1 MAWERNEA
9 MSLTPQM
16 PQSMFRPLRAVRSL
30 ADVEAIERQPM
41 AGLITA
47 ASVYDIFRNT
57 AREHGEGRALSFL
70 PRADSVDDAIHL
82 SYAELLGRIHQ
93 TANAL
98 HALGMGS
105 RDTVAILLPGCVE
118 NHLALWG
125 GETAGIVQPINP
137 LLGEEKISA
146 LLRATGARFLIAW
159 ADEDDAGI
167 WRKIARLDAGVEQ
180 VLWVSHSGRAPDTTG
195 IAVPCADFHAAV
207 AAQPADRLLSGRRIA
222 SADVAA
228 YFHTGGTT
236 GAPKIAVQTHGAQV
250 YTAWASV
257 QMQGLNTADRTL
269 NGYPLF
275 HVAGVLPGALACF
288 SAGAQVIIPT
298 ASLFRNKA
306 VIQGF
311 WQLVQRWRPTLMSA
325 VPTVLAA
332 LAEVPLDGADLS
344 SIRYFRTGAA
354 PLSPEVAARF
364 KAHTGF
370 HVHESL
376 GMTEMTGISTITP
389 PGLQL
394 PAGHVGLR
402 TPFSRLCVRRMAPD
416 GRPGPE
422 QADTDETGM
431 VLFQSPNLFLGYLGG
446 DGRDGHLTEDGWLI
460 TGDLGSLGADGVL
473 RLRGR
478 SKDVIIR
485 SGHNIDPQVIE
496 QALERHPAVKAC
508 AAVGAPDPYAG
519 ELPVAFVAL
528 HPGAAADAAEL
539 QAFAAAGVDEA
550 PARPRYVRILD
561 ALPTTN
567 VGKVYKPRM
576 RSMARQIHAQAVL
589 EQACDRLGLRLP
601 PGAGAE
607 HAEGQGFVLHTG
619 GAAELTPLWAQVAEA
634 LAFMGE
640 PVHVTSARRP

>member
-1 MAWERNEA
+1 MALAQQPLANP
-9 MSLTPQM
+9 MT
-16 PQSMFRPLRAVRSL
+16 QSMFRPLRAVRSL
-30 ADVEAIERQPM
+30 ADVEAIESQPM
-41 AGLITA
+41 AQLITA
-47 ASVYDIFRNT
+47 ASVYDIFCNS
-57 AREHGEGRALSFL
+57 AREHGQGRALSFL
-70 PRADSVDDAIHL
+70 PRADSVDDVQHL
-82 SYAELLGRIHQ
+82 SHAELLGRIHQ

-105 RDTVAILLPGCVE
+105 RDTVAILLPGCAE
-118 NHLALWG
+118 YHFALWG
-125 GETAGIVQPINP
+125 GEAAGIVQPINP
-137 LLGEEKISA
+137 LLSAEKISA
-146 LLRATGARFLIAW
+146 LMRTTGARFLIAW

-167 WRKIARLDAGVEQ
+167 CDKVAALDADLAH
-180 VLWVSHSGRAPDTTG
+180 VLWVSHEGRAPGAHGLRWPASDL
-195 IAVPCADFHAAV
+195 HAAL
-207 AAQPADRLLSGRRIA
+207 AAQPADRLVSGLQPQA
-222 SADVAA
+222 GDVAA

-257 QMQGLNTADRTL
+257 QMQGLNTADRTI

-275 HVAGVLPGALACF
+275 HVAGVLPGSLACF
-288 SAGAQVIIPT
+288 SAGAHVIIPT
-298 ASLFRNKA
+298 TGLFRNKA
-306 VIQGF
+306 VVAGF
-311 WQLVQRWRPTLMSA
+311 WRMVAQWKPTLMSA

-332 LAEVPLDGADLS
+332 LVEIPLDGADVS

-364 KAHTGF
+364 KAHSGF

-389 PGLQL
+389 PGLHAA
-394 PAGHVGLR
+394 AGHVGLR
-402 TPFSRLCVRRMAPD
+402 LPFARLAVRRMGPD
-416 GRPGPE
+416 GRPSKKKAAPG
-422 QADTDETGM
+422 ETGM
-431 VLFQSPNLFLGYLGG
+431 VLFQSPNLFGSYFT
-446 DGRDGHLTEDGWLI
+446 DDGWLI
-460 TGDLGSLGADGVL
+460 TGDLGSVAADGLL

-519 ELPVAFVAL
+519 EVPVAFVAL
-528 HPGAAADAAEL
+528 HPGARADEADL
-539 QAFAAAGVDEA
+539 LAFAAAGVDEA

-576 RSMARQIHAQAVL
+576 RSMAWEIYAQTLVEQIHA
-589 EQACDRLGLRLP
+589 RLGLALP
-601 PGAGAE
+601 PGAGAT
-607 HAEGQGFVLHTG
+607 HTEGQGFVLRPG
-619 GAAELTPLWAQVAEA
+619 SPDADRRPWVQAGQA

-640 PVHVTSARRP
+640 PVRIDDAA

>member
-1 MAWERNEA
+1 MA
-9 MSLTPQM
+9 LTQPM

-30 ADVEAIERQPM
+30 ADVEAIESRPM
-41 AGLITA
+41 AELVTA
-47 ASVYDIFRNT
+47 SSVHDIFRNS
-57 AREHGEGRALSFL
+57 AREHGQGRALSFL
-70 PRADSVDDAIHL
+70 PRADSVDDAVHL
-82 SYAELLGRIHQ
+82 SYAELLCRIHQ

-98 HALGMGS
+98 HALGMGP
-105 RDTVAILLPGCVE
+105 DDAVAILLPGCAE
-118 NHLALWG
+118 YHFALWG
-125 GETAGIVQPINP
+125 GEVAGIVQPVNP
-137 LLGEEKISA
+137 LLSVEKISA
-146 LLRATGARFLIAW
+146 LIRTTGARFLIAW

-167 WRKIARLDAGVEQ
+167 RDKVAALDADFTH
-180 VLWVSHSGRAPDTTG
+180 VLWVSHEGNAPRMQG
-195 IAVPCADFHAAV
+195 LRWPCGDLHAAM
-207 AAQPADRLLSGRRIA
+207 AAQPGDRLVSGRQVRPG
-222 SADVAA
+222 DVAA
-228 YFHTGGTT
+228 FFHTGGTT

-257 QMQGLNTADRTL
+257 QMQGLNTDDRTI

-275 HVAGVLPGALACF
+275 HVAGVLPGSLACF

-298 ASLFRNKA
+298 TGLFRNKA
-306 VIQGF
+306 VIAAF
-311 WQLVQRWRPTLMSA
+311 WRLVAQWRPTLMSA

-332 LAEVPLDGADLS
+332 LAEVPLDGADVS

-364 KAHTGF
+364 KAHSGF

-389 PGLQL
+389 PGLHAA
-394 PAGHVGLR
+394 AGHVGLR
-402 TPFSRLCVRRMAPD
+402 LPFARLAVRRMGPD
-416 GRPGPE
+416 GRPTPE
-422 QADTDETGM
+422 QAAPGETGM
-431 VLFQSPNLFLGYLGG
+431 VLFRSPNLFSGYLGG
-446 DGRDGHLTEDGWLI
+446 VERGGYLTEDGWLI
-460 TGDLGSLGADGVL
+460 TGDLGSVGADGLL

-519 ELPVAFVAL
+519 EVPVAFVAL
-528 HPGAAADAAEL
+528 HPGARADEASL
-539 QAFAAAGVDEA
+539 LAFASAGVDEA

-576 RSMARQIHAQAVL
+576 RSMACEAYARTLVEQIHG
-589 EQACDRLGLRLP
+589 RRGLDLA
-601 PGAGAE
+601 PGAGAT
-607 HAEGQGFVLHTG
+607 HTEGEGFVLRTG
-619 GAAELTPLWAQVAEA
+619 STHADRRPWMELAQA
-634 LAFMGE
+634 LSFIGE
-640 PVHVTSARRP
+640 PVRIDDGI

>member
-1 MAWERNEA
+1 MKQA
-9 MSLTPQM
+9 
-16 PQSMFRPLRAVRSL
+16 MFRPMRAVRSL
-30 ADVEAIERQPM
+30 ADVEAIEREPM
-41 AGLITA
+41 AALVTA
-47 ASVYDIFRNT
+47 GTVYDIFRNT
-57 AREHGEGRALSFL
+57 AREHGQGRALSFL
-70 PRADSVDDAIHL
+70 PRADSLHDAVHL
-82 SYAELLGRIHQ
+82 SYAELLGAIHQ

-137 LLGEEKISA
+137 LLSAEKISA

-159 ADEDDAGI
+159 GDADDAGI
-167 WRKIARLDAGVEQ
+167 WSKVAQLDAKLEQ
-180 VLWVSHSGRAPDTTG
+180 VLYVTHSHWVPDRAG
-195 IAVPCADFHAAV
+195 IRIPCTDFRQAI
-207 AAQPADRLLSGRRIA
+207 AAQPADRLLSGRCIA
-222 SADVAA
+222 PGDVAA

-250 YTAWASV
+250 FTAWASV
-257 QMQGLNTADRTL
+257 QMQGLLPADRTI

-298 ASLFRNKA
+298 TTLFRNKA

-332 LAEVPLDGADLS
+332 LAEVPVDGADLS

-389 PGLQL
+389 PGLHA

-402 TPFSRLCVRRMAPD
+402 MPFSQLCVRRMAAD

-422 QADTDETGM
+422 AADPDETGM
-431 VLFQSPNLFLGYLGG
+431 VLFRSPNLFQGYLGG
-446 DGRDGHLTEDGWLI
+446 VERDSYLTGDGWLI
-460 TGDLGSLGADGVL
+460 TGDLGSVGADGLL

-528 HPGAAADAAEL
+528 HPGATAGEAEL

-576 RSMARQIHAQAVL
+576 RSMARQAYAQALVQ
-589 EQACDRLGLRLP
+589 QAHDDRGLALP

-607 HAEGQGFVLHTG
+607 HVEGQGFVLMPDATEG
-619 GAAELTPLWAQVAEA
+619 RGPLWEQVAQA

-640 PVHVTSARRP
+640 PVRIAQPLKD

>member
-1 MAWERNEA
+1 MASSQA
-9 MSLTPQM
+9 
-16 PQSMFRPLRAVRSL
+16 MFRPLGAVRSL

-47 ASVYDIFRNT
+47 ATVYDIFRNT
-57 AREHGEGRALSFL
+57 AREQGQGRALSFL

-82 SYAELLGRIHQ
+82 SYAELLGKIHQ

-98 HALGMGS
+98 HALGLGS

-146 LLRATGARFLIAW
+146 LLRATGARLLIAW

-167 WRKIARLDAGVEQ
+167 WRKIARLDAGLEQ
-180 VLWVSHSGRAPDTTG
+180 VLYVTHSGQVPQTDG
-195 IAVPCADFHAAV
+195 IPVPCTDFHAAI
-207 AAQPADRLLSGRRIA
+207 AAQPADRLLSGRRIEA
-222 SADVAA
+222 GDVAA

-257 QMQGLNTADRTL
+257 QMQGLNPEDRTI

-311 WQLVQRWRPTLMSA
+311 WQLVQHWRPTLMSA

-332 LAEVPLDGADLS
+332 LVEVPVAGADLS

-354 PLSPEVAARF
+354 PLTPEVAARF

-389 PGLQL
+389 PGLHAA
-394 PAGHVGLR
+394 AGHVGLR
-402 TPFSRLCVRRMAPD
+402 TPFSRLCVRRMAAD

-422 QADTDETGM
+422 AAGPDETGM
-431 VLFQSPNLFLGYLGG
+431 VLFQSPNLFAGYLGG
-446 DGRDGHLTEDGWLI
+446 AEPASHLTPDGWLI
-460 TGDLGSLGADGVL
+460 TGDLGSVGADGLL

-528 HPGAAADAAEL
+528 RPGAAADEAEL
-539 QAFAAAGVDEA
+539 RAFAAQGVDEA

-567 VGKVYKPRM
+567 VGKVYKPRL
-576 RSMARQIHAQAVL
+576 RSMAREIYAQAL
-589 EQACDRLGLRLP
+589 LAQACERQGLRLP
-601 PGAGAE
+601 PGAGAV
-607 HAEGQGFVLHTG
+607 HAEGQGFVLCTG
-619 GAAELTPLWAQVAEA
+619 DLAGPTPLWEEVAQA
-634 LAFMGE
+634 LSFMGE
-640 PVHVTSARRP
+640 PVRITGSFQA